1 MNSGLIT
8 LSDYKS
14 KLFVALGR
22 QLVFDRVANAHTTTA
37 DSGSPSGVDALVD
50 FTSAQMSNLVKPEAT
65 CFFNAQVAQIDA
77 SNWLWMRFCRPIIYH
92 ILARLELAFKL
103 DLLAPPAFV
112 LKTLYNLKDLL
123 LESLSMFNL
132 SLLLLLKLLISLAL
146 LLRLILNQEALL
158 KRRRLR
164 ERRSM

>member
-1 MNSGLIT
+1 
-8 LSDYKS
+8 
-14 KLFVALGR
+14 
-22 QLVFDRVANAHTTTA
+22 
-37 DSGSPSGVDALVD
+37 
-50 FTSAQMSNLVKPEAT
+50 
-65 CFFNAQVAQIDA
+65 
-77 SNWLWMRFCRPIIYH
+77 MRFCRPIIYH

-112 LKTLYNLKDLL
+112 LKTPYNLKDLL

>member
-22 QLVFDRVANAHTTTA
+22 QLVFDRVANAHTTA

-77 SNWLWMRFCRPIIYH
+77 SN
-92 ILARLELAFKL
+92 
-103 DLLAPPAFV
+103 
-112 LKTLYNLKDLL
+112 
-123 LESLSMFNL
+123 
-132 SLLLLLKLLISLAL
+132 
-146 LLRLILNQEALL
+146 
-158 KRRRLR
+158 
-164 ERRSM
+164 